1 MLKLNFQCPMEQKVF
16 KAVSE
21 IDNKDI
27 DITGENEQNG
37 NTGIRE
43 YGNTVKPVS
52 VNSKIIKN
60 GKPVNPVN
68 FLPEK

>member
-1 MLKLNFQCPMEQKVF
+1 MEQKVF
-16 KAVSE
+16 KAISE

-27 DITGENEQNG
+27 DITGENEQN
-37 NTGIRE
+37 
-43 YGNTVKPVS
+43 GNTVKPVS